1 MTRNPLRAALARV
14 PRDRA
19 RRRQHQLVILFWV
32 SAMLMALA
40 MIVGPWL
47 NDRTI
52 AADRAQAYAT
62 VTDAGWWRTT
72 VEYRDESGRLR
83 APEGG
88 VLYPGDLAEGSGV
101 WVDYDRSKPDL
112 VKVSGR
118 DFRHAIPPALV
129 TALVASVLAAAAWRL
144 IAVMDRRR
152 ARRGEEP
159 AGV

>member
-19 RRRQHQLVILFWV
+19 RRRQHQLVILFWMA
-32 SAMLMALA
+32 AMLMALA
-40 MIVGPWL
+40 MVVGPWL

-72 VEYRDESGRLR
+72 VEYRDEGGLLL
-83 APEGG
+83 APEEG
-88 VLYPGDLAEGSGV
+88 VLYPGDLATGSGV
-101 WVDYDRSKPDL
+101 WVDYDRSNPDL
-112 VKVSGR
+112 VKISGR
-118 DFRHAIPPALV
+118 DFRRALPPALV
-129 TALVASVLAAAAWRL
+129 TATVASLLAAVAWWL

-152 ARRGEEP
+152 ARRGEGP